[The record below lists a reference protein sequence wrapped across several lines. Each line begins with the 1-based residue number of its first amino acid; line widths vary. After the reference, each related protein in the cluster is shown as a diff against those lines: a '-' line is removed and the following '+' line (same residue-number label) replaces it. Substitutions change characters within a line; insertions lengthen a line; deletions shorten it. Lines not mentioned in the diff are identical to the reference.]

1 MGISSIDQFRNL
13 FSNAG
18 VDRVYIKVLAPKQDN
33 DKNQIVLA
41 SQLEGLVNAFP
52 VREIRLREP
61 SNSTKKRNSA
71 AGRPITEAHL
81 NFFWLD
87 EGGNRFQAPDTK
99 LIEYFQYPEARLS
112 GFLKGCKWA
121 PAAIR
126 RTRQA
131 EFGKRILGIG
141 ANRAGEIFGLLL
153 TERDD
158 PVVADFPDP
167 APSGLSGVLGI
178 LNVSGYTSATPQEQL
193 TSELRRIVAAGWHPS
208 IRNKGGTIVPFKG
221 NQGAGYTLE
230 ALLGVETNALK
241 EPDAYGHEIKSFR
254 GDKISLMTPT
264 ADMGAEGD
272 LTFRD
277 FMMTYGW
284 AGKKGDGSRRFT
296 GVHRAGKLSNS
307 TGYCLEVSGLDTVSG
322 KFSDNPDEI
331 FVGISDPGTGNLIGG
346 WSLEKLAN
354 SWNTKHALAAYVPA
368 GFRKDPDGGGD
379 QYCFNAPWFMCEG
392 TDVWRLLR
400 AIASGLVYYD
410 PAHTIYAEG
419 SAKVRPQWRIG
430 TSRLEAALRELY
442 ARVSVVS

>member
-1 MGISSIDQFRNL
+1 MGVSTINQFRTL
-13 FSNAG
+13 FRDAG
-18 VDRVYIKVLAPKQDN
+18 VDRIYVKVLAPKQDN

-41 SQLEGLVNAFP
+41 SQFEGLINAFP

-61 SNSTKKRNSA
+61 SSSTKKRHSA

-87 EGGNRFQAPDTK
+87 DNGNRFRAPDTK

-112 GFLKGCKWA
+112 GFIKGCKWA

-126 RTRQA
+126 RTKQA
-131 EFGKRILGIG
+131 EFGTRILGIG
-141 ANRAGEIFGLLL
+141 SNRAGEIYGLLL

-158 PVVADFPDP
+158 PVVTEFPEL
-167 APSGLSGVLGI
+167 APSGISGI
-178 LNVSGYTSATPQEQL
+178 LRILSVAGDTTATPQEQL
-193 TSELRRIVAAGWHPS
+193 TRELRGIVAAGWHPS
-208 IRNKGGTIVPFKG
+208 VRNKGGTIVPFKG

-284 AGKKGDGSRRFT
+284 KGKKGDGSHRFT
-296 GVHRAGKLSNS
+296 GVHRAGKLSSS
-307 TGYCLEVSGLDTVSG
+307 TGYALDVAGFDPARG
-322 KFSDNPDEI
+322 KFSENPSDI
-331 FVGISDPGTGNLIGG
+331 FVAISDPGTGALIGG

-368 GFRKDPDGGGD
+368 DHRKDPAGSAD
-379 QYCFNAPWFMCEG
+379 QYRFSAPWFMCEG

-410 PAHTIYAEG
+410 PAHTIYADG

-430 TSRLEAALRELY
+430 TSHLEAALRELY

>member
-1 MGISSIDQFRNL
+1 MSISSIDQFRNC
-13 FSNAG
+13 FRNEG
-18 VDRVYIKVLAPKQDN
+18 VDRIYIKILAPKQDN
-33 DKNQIVLA
+33 EKNQIVLA
-41 SQLEGLVNAFP
+41 NQLEGLVNAFP
-52 VREIRLREP
+52 AQELRLREP
-61 SNSTKKRNSA
+61 SSSTKKRNSA
-71 AGRPITEAHL
+71 TGRPIEEAHL

-87 EGGNRFQAPDTK
+87 ERGNRFHAPDTK
-99 LIEYFQYPEARLS
+99 LIEYFQYPETRLS
-112 GFLKGCKWA
+112 GFIKGCKWV

-141 ANRAGEIFGLLL
+141 ANRAGEVFGLLL
-153 TERDD
+153 TEWED
-158 PVVADFPDP
+158 PLVEGFPELP
-167 APSGLSGVLGI
+167 PSGVSGVLGI
-178 LNVSGYTSATPQEQL
+178 LNVTGQTKATPQELL
-193 TSELRRIVAAGWHPS
+193 TDELRRIVKGGWHPS

-284 AGKKGDGSRRFT
+284 EGKRGDGSFRFT
-296 GVHRAGKLSNS
+296 GVHRAGKRSNS
-307 TGYCLEVSGLDTVSG
+307 TGYLLGVSGFDPAS
-322 KFSDNPDEI
+322 KEFSDNPDEI
-331 FVGISDPGTGNLIGG
+331 FVGISDPDTGSLIGG

-354 SWNTKHALAAYVPA
+354 SWNTKHALAAYMSA
-368 GFRKDPDGGGD
+368 GFREDPAGGGD
-379 QYCFNAPWFMCEG
+379 QYCFSAPWFMCEG

-410 PAHTIYAEG
+410 PAHTIYADG

-442 ARVSVVS
+442 ARVSKVS

>member
-18 VDRVYIKVLAPKQDN
+18 VDRIYVKVLAPKQDN

-41 SQLEGLVNAFP
+41 SQLEGLGNAFP

-61 SNSTKKRNSA
+61 SSSTKKRKSA

-81 NFFWLD
+81 NFFWLNENGD
-87 EGGNRFQAPDTK
+87 RHHAPDTK

-112 GFLKGCKWA
+112 GFIKGCEWA

-126 RTRQA
+126 RTKQA

-141 ANRAGEIFGLLL
+141 ANRLGEIFGLLL

-158 PVVADFPDP
+158 PVVADFPEL
-167 APSGLSGVLGI
+167 APSGISGVLGI
-178 LNVSGYTSATPQEQL
+178 LNVTGDTTTTPQEQL
-193 TSELRRIVAAGWHPS
+193 TRELRGIVAAGWHPS
-208 IRNKGGTIVPFKG
+208 VRNKGGTIVPFKG

-254 GDKISLMTPT
+254 GNKISLMTPT

-284 AGKKGDGSRRFT
+284 EGKKGDGSRRFT
-296 GVHRAGKLSNS
+296 GVHRAGKPGTS
-307 TGYCLEVSGLDTVSG
+307 TGYLLGVSGIDSESG
-322 KFSDNPDEI
+322 EFSDNPDEI
-331 FVGISDPGTGNLIGG
+331 FVGISDPDTDNLIGG

-368 GFRKDPDGGGD
+368 GFRKDPGGGGD
-379 QYCFNAPWFMCEG
+379 QYCFSAPWFMCEG

-410 PAHTIYAEG
+410 PAHTIYADG